1 MSDETTNKIG
11 LINLPDMPDSV
22 DNALNNLSDLP
33 TKNIGQTFGDLWY
46 LVFGGISHAADKRRL
61 RYSVD
66 LKKYRQEL
74 TESINKIPPSN
85 RKEPSIQ
92 TTAQAL
98 ENSKYCISSEDLRK
112 MFVKLITC
120 TMDSQL
126 EPYTHPSFPE
136 IIKQM
141 SPLDA
146 ELLSTFSSSLSQPI
160 ANFVLSYPDGNSR
173 TVEQYIFFD
182 TNGSHS
188 YPYAASISSLERFG
202 LLSVSFMKCLSEASA
217 YDIFTNFP
225 YFKHL
230 QSEYENKEPGV
241 VFKIKKGIC
250 TVTPLGLHFIKSC
263 LPQT

>member
-22 DNALNNLSDLP
+22 DNALNNLSNLP

-46 LVFGGISHAADKRRL
+46 LVFGRISYAADKRRL

-66 LKKYRQEL
+66 LEKYHQEL

-85 RKEPSIQ
+85 RKEPNIQ

-98 ENSKYCISSEDLRK
+98 DNSKYCISSEYLRK

-120 TMDSQL
+120 TMNSQL

-146 ELLSTFSSSLSQPI
+146 ELLSTFSKSMSQPI
-160 ANFVLSYPDGNSR
+160 ANFVLSYPDGITR

-182 TNGSHS
+182 ANGSYS
-188 YPYAASISSLERFG
+188 YPYSASISSLERFG
-202 LLSVSFMKCLSEASA
+202 LLSVSFIKRLSEASA

-230 QSEYENKEPGV
+230 KSECENKYPDA
-241 VFKIKKGIC
+241 VFEIQKGIC

-263 LPQT
+263 LPQI